1 MAERKSIGRVI
12 VDKALLLGLS
22 IVILAPIVA
31 AFVLLGDGHQ
41 GMVTSRA
48 ELEDV
53 RDDEEL
59 VVSRNLDDDAL
70 EELGRLKNL
79 RELQLHYSDVTD
91 AGMERV
97 GACRTLHKL
106 VLTAE
111 HVTDRGLGQLA
122 NLKSLQELI
131 LAGMPA
137 ITDDGL
143 SCLREMPELRRL
155 SIIRCPGIGPHL
167 GKRLEGLHLEFLD
180 LEQCR
185 SVGDAAALGIAQL
198 RDLKHL
204 NLNFCEA
211 LGDAGIDQIAALAK
225 LEVLT
230 LHGVS
235 RMSDVA
241 LASIARLKGLKVLHL
256 PLHTAPITTAA
267 IEKLK
272 AALPGCEINR

>member
-1 MAERKSIGRVI
+1 MAEGKSIGRVI
-12 VDKALLLGLS
+12 VDKALLMGLA

-31 AFVLLGDGHQ
+31 GFVLLSPGHS

-53 RDDEEL
+53 SDDEEL

-70 EELGRLKNL
+70 EELPRLKNL
-79 RELQLHYSDVTD
+79 RELQLHYSDITD
-91 AGMERV
+91 AGMVRV
-97 GACRTLHKL
+97 GACGTLHKL

-111 HVTDRGLGQLA
+111 RVTDYGLAHLS
-122 NLKSLQELI
+122 NLESLQELI

-137 ITDDGL
+137 ITDEGL
-143 SCLREMPELRRL
+143 AFLVELPELRSL

-167 GKRLEGLHLEFLD
+167 GKRLEGLKLEFLD

-185 SVGDAAALGIAQL
+185 SVGDEAAAGIAKL
-198 RDLKHL
+198 PELKHL

-211 LGDAGIDQIAALAK
+211 LEDEGIGKIAALPK

-241 LASIARLKGLKVLHL
+241 LTAIARLKSLKVLHL
-256 PLHTAPITTAA
+256 PLHTAPITSAG

>member
-1 MAERKSIGRVI
+1 MAEGKSISRVI
-12 VDKALLLGLS
+12 VDKVLLLGLAV
-22 IVILAPIVA
+22 VILAPIVA
-31 AFVLLGDGHQ
+31 GFVLLAPGHT
-41 GMVTSRA
+41 GMVTSHA

-53 RDDEEL
+53 SDEEEL
-59 VVSRNLDDDAL
+59 VVSRNLGDDAL
-70 EELGRLKNL
+70 GELARLKNL
-79 RELQLHYSDVTD
+79 RELQLHYSDITD
-91 AGMERV
+91 VGMKRV
-97 GACRTLHKL
+97 GACGTLHKL

-111 HVTDRGLGQLA
+111 HVTDGGLAHLG
-122 NLKSLQELI
+122 NLKLLQELI

-143 SCLREMPELRRL
+143 ACLAELPELRRL

-167 GKRLEGLHLEFLD
+167 GKKLAGLKLEFLD

-185 SVGDAAALGIAQL
+185 AVGDEAATGIAKL
-198 RDLKHL
+198 LDLKHL

-211 LGDAGIDQIAALAK
+211 LGDEGIGQLAALPN

-241 LASIARLKGLKVLHL
+241 LTAIARLKSLKVLHL
-256 PLHTAPITTAA
+256 PLHTAPISSAG